1 MKQIT
6 TLILSGVLMLVTAAC
21 GDIAKTSEN
30 APNSTEKAAETP
42 TTKTAQTN
50 KDDATSKVRQAQLD
64 SDIRAREQRNN
75 ITGGDT
81 DRANS
86 DLASEVRSKLEANI
100 PNGSL
105 TVVAKDGSVV
115 VSGTVPMLDQLDKV
129 KSLALQIKGV
139 KSVDVAAK
147 VAIPIPEKKQ

>member
-6 TLILSGVLMLVTAAC
+6 TLILSSVLMLITAAC
-21 GDIAKTSEN
+21 GDVTKTSEN
-30 APNSTEKAAETP
+30 APSSTDKVAETP

-50 KDDATSKVRQAQLD
+50 KDDATSEVRQAQLD
-64 SDIRAREQRNN
+64 SDIRAREQRND

-81 DRANS
+81 DRANN

-105 TVVAKDGSVV
+105 TVAAKDGAVV
-115 VSGTVPMLDQLDKV
+115 VSGTVPTLDQLDKV

-147 VAIPIPEKKQ
+147 VALKP

>member
-1 MKQIT
+1 MARSI
-6 TLILSGVLMLVTAAC
+6 V
-21 GDIAKTSEN
+21 
-30 APNSTEKAAETP
+30 PNSTEKAAETP

>member
-6 TLILSGVLMLVTAAC
+6 TLILSSVLMLITAAC
-21 GDIAKTSEN
+21 GDVTKTSEN
-30 APNSTEKAAETP
+30 APSSTDKVAETP

-50 KDDATSKVRQAQLD
+50 KDDATSEVRQAQLD
-64 SDIRAREQRNN
+64 SDIRAREQRND

-81 DRANS
+81 DRANN

-105 TVVAKDGSVV
+105 TVAAKDGAVV
-115 VSGTVPMLDQLDKV
+115 VSGTVPTLDQLDKV
-129 KSLALQIKGV
+129 KPLALQIKGV

-147 VAIPIPEKKQ
+147 VALKP

>member
-6 TLILSGVLMLVTAAC
+6 TLILSSVLMVVTVAC
-21 GDIAKTSEN
+21 GDVTKTSEN
-30 APNSTEKAAETP
+30 APSSTEKVAETP

-75 ITGGDT
+75 ITGGDS

-105 TVVAKDGSVV
+105 TVVAKDGAVV
-115 VSGTVPMLDQLDKV
+115 VSGTVPTVDQLDKV

-147 VAIPIPEKKQ
+147 VALKP